1 MVFDKTGT
9 LTAGKMR
16 VVKMAFS
23 SAVSSSHAASLLI
36 CRVAALLALSESNSD
51 HPIARAL
58 VQFAKQLLGVEDV
71 QSLGRQSRVKTAAGR
86 GIRCTLELHGSA
98 VPTDALLA
106 PSKRQ
111 SSSEEALLTA
121 DTSLASF
128 LRALQIRW
136 GAEFLLAPSNG
147 APDTAT
153 VIEAL
158 TGEPIDNCKFDIVV
172 GNSFS
177 GVVSA
182 VSAVHLLVKSFYA
195 YLVILRIDTHE
206 NNGVQLLL
214 LSTLQ

>member
-36 CRVAALLALSESNSD
+36 SRVAALLALSESNSD

-58 VQFAKQLLGVEDV
+58 VQFAKELLGVSDV

-86 GIRCTLELHGSA
+86 GIRCSLELHA
-98 VPTDALLA
+98 AVVPTDALLA

-111 SSSEEALLTA
+111 SSSHEALLTA

-136 GAEFLLAPSNG
+136 GAEFLLTPSNG
-147 APDTAT
+147 ASDAST
-153 VIEAL
+153 IFEEL
-158 TGEPIDNCKFDIVV
+158 TREPLENCTFNIVV
-172 GNSFS
+172 GTFFS
-177 GVVSA
+177 GVV
-182 VSAVHLLVKSFYA
+182 
-195 YLVILRIDTHE
+195 
-206 NNGVQLLL
+206 
-214 LSTLQ
+214 LSTRTLHRMHLSYIIFY